1 MRPPHQALFDH
12 IPAPKTASALPDE
25 TGGTRPATVPFAGLT
40 SEALKNMTAP
50 TDVLLPVGDEK
61 ENITV
66 TIPAPDKA
74 DLKAARYAHKTTQ
87 DKREKLLLKAI
98 EKNKIWQTAYMIA
111 VRREKDS
118 DMTWFDPNCS
128 FEESFFHY
136 SGYLLDIGC
145 EHSTKSAVAL
155 LLQNDGLNICREHPY
170 DSFSLALYKA
180 TQNKDLEESR
190 KIMEM
195 LCLYKNI
202 RINDTVIDNAKTKTM
217 RDLLTQ
223 TRNRQK
229 AMWKSVT
236 APVAEPETPVENTK
250 NAESEVTEDGAVWK
264 KLDAHSICKLTE
276 DGDGFRLRRIFSFK
290 SGTMSE
296 IHEYLDEKG
305 RVRNMSS
312 QNIVAFNRLGSR
324 KEVEEAQEVL
334 RGMNAAQTQ
343 KAGQSW

>member
-40 SEALKNMTAP
+40 SEALKKMTAP

-61 ENITV
+61 ENMTV

-98 EKNKIWQTAYMIA
+98 EKNKIWQIAYMIA
-111 VRREKDS
+111 VRREKDH
-118 DMTWFDPNCS
+118 DLAWFNANRYFRGGLFSYEGRLISIACG
-128 FEESFFHY
+128 
-136 SGYLLDIGC
+136 SG
-145 EHSTKSAVAL
+145 SAASVIL
-155 LLQNDGLNICREHPY
+155 MSQNDGIDICRNY
-170 DSFSLALYKA
+170 CGDSITLQNAINHRDTKEGQKIIEILCRYKI
-180 TQNKDLEESR
+180 DISSS
-190 KIMEM
+190 M
-195 LCLYKNI
+195 I
-202 RINDTVIDNAKTKTM
+202 REAKTKTL
-217 RDLLTQ
+217 RDLLTRA
-223 TRNRQK
+223 RNRQT
-229 AMWKSVT
+229 AIPKSVT

-250 NAESEVTEDGAVWK
+250 NVESEVTEGGAVWK

-334 RGMNAAQTQ
+334 RGMNAARTQ